1 MNQKI
6 VMRNEDRE
14 VEGQTTEQPVEI
26 QQDNIKLNEAHI
38 DLIVKEFDVDRFQAT
53 RWLKKN
59 EGDLQKTIKWIISN

>member
-14 VEGQTTEQPVEI
+14 VEGHATEQPVEI
-26 QQDNIKLNEAHI
+26 QQDTIKLNEAHI

-59 EGDLQKTIKWIISN
+59 EGDLQKTIKWVINN